1 MKSQLRNIFEVDQ
14 GRTDSQIKKWQLW
27 GDLIM
32 KATFKKKTDLDET
45 SLAFPLVSSDMYSK
59 ALGLWLQKPGH
70 LFSLTLETPGLS
82 SLWSQ
87 GCQLAHEGLQGLI
100 CSRRLNRTA
109 KCYQSNQRKL
119 FKHTGDQ
126 YVKTNTAFIIVEI
139 TSGEAHCYRNYNS
152 LHTECTDTI
161 DERGNIKNGG
171 APIQGTRAHSTI
183 E

>member
-1 MKSQLRNIFEVDQ
+1 MKSGSSKN
-14 GRTDSQIKKWQLW
+14 WQLW

-32 KATFKKKTDLDET
+32 KATFKKKRDLDET
-45 SLAFPLVSSDMYSK
+45 SLAFPLVSSDMSSK

-70 LFSLTLETPGLS
+70 LSSLTLETPGLS

>member
-1 MKSQLRNIFEVDQ
+1 MKSGSSKN
-14 GRTDSQIKKWQLW
+14 WQLW

-32 KATFKKKTDLDET
+32 KATFKKKERFRWNFF
-45 SLAFPLVSSDMYSK
+45 SFSFSFFRHVFQSSWAPTTK
-59 ALGLWLQKPGH
+59 AWSSF
-70 LFSLTLETPGLS
+70 LFDFRTPGLY

-109 KCYQSNQRKL
+109 KYYQSNQRKL

-161 DERGNIKNGG
+161 DERGNIKYGG